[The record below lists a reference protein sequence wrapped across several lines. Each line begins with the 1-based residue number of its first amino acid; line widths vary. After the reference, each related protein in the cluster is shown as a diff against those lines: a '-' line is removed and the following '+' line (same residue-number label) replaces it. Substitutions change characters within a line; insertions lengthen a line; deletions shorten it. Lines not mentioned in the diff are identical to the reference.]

1 MNGLLSSFRAR
12 LLSILVV
19 INVCVL
25 ALGTSSYFLLGQV
38 GEKLDEFTGGIY
50 YRLEISNR
58 LRTAAQDRAIA
69 VRNLALIDTPDERAK
84 SLANYQRRQQETT
97 ESLTELQRLVSQ
109 PDMPAE
115 VQTRVA
121 AITAVEKK
129 YAPAA
134 AAIVELLKNGQREAA
149 IQQIATICNP
159 TLAELNEAIQAY
171 TSLTEER
178 TRAFVT
184 AANASSRS
192 QRQFLLGFVLVSLS
206 VVATLGYL
214 LRRNVENTL
223 GTEPETLRSMLAR
236 MADGDLATS
245 TGSANA
251 RPDSVLA
258 ALGRMRL
265 QMSQIVGQVRQASE
279 SIATGSTE
287 IATGNS
293 DLSVRTEEQA
303 SNLQYASA
311 SMLEI
316 RAMVERNADT
326 ARQASHLASTASE
339 AAQNGGAVMREVVE
353 TMQEIAA
360 SSQKVT
366 DIISV
371 IDGIAFQTNI
381 LALNAAVEAARAG
394 EQGRGFAVVAGEVR
408 SLAQRSAEAAKEIK
422 SLIGSSTEKVDNGKQ
437 LVHDAGS
444 SIEDIVNQVSKVA
457 HFIEEISSSA
467 LEQKSSIGQ
476 VSDSVANLD
485 QVTQQNAA
493 LVEQSAAAAESL
505 KHQAAKLAEFVNQF
519 QVTGMQPA

>member
-293 DLSVRTEEQA
+293 DL
-303 SNLQYASA
+303 
-311 SMLEI
+311 
-316 RAMVERNADT
+316 
-326 ARQASHLASTASE
+326 
-339 AAQNGGAVMREVVE
+339 
-353 TMQEIAA
+353 
-360 SSQKVT
+360 
-366 DIISV
+366 
-371 IDGIAFQTNI
+371 
-381 LALNAAVEAARAG
+381 
-394 EQGRGFAVVAGEVR
+394 
-408 SLAQRSAEAAKEIK
+408 
-422 SLIGSSTEKVDNGKQ
+422 
-437 LVHDAGS
+437 
-444 SIEDIVNQVSKVA
+444 
-457 HFIEEISSSA
+457 
-467 LEQKSSIGQ
+467 
-476 VSDSVANLD
+476 
-485 QVTQQNAA
+485 
-493 LVEQSAAAAESL
+493 
-505 KHQAAKLAEFVNQF
+505 
-519 QVTGMQPA
+519 